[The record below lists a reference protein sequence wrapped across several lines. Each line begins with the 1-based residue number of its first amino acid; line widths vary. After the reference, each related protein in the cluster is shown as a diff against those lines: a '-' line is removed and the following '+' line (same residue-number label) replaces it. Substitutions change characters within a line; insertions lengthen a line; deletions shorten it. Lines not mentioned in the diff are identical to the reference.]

1 MNKLNPF
8 RKKYS
13 DSEMRQ
19 FEFLGKIKYFSDLS
33 FAELSRFLPA
43 IHQRKYERD
52 EVVFF
57 RNDPSQALYILEK
70 GEVTLNIDIR
80 SDFETI
86 IKVNEGNAFGENSM
100 LENSKRIYT
109 AIINTEEALLWV
121 IPNYAILDI
130 FQNNQKIRAKMMT
143 SLASY
148 YNQTNQQLFTSYRN
162 SYGFFNLGQMFE

>member
-13 DSEMRQ
+13 DSELQQ
-19 FEFLGKIKYFSDLS
+19 FAFLRKIPYFKELS
-33 FAELSRFLPA
+33 FSEMSRFLPA

-80 SDFETI
+80 ADFETI
-86 IKVNEGNAFGENSM
+86 IKVNEGRAFGENSL

-109 AIINTEEALLWV
+109 AIVNTEEALLWV

-143 SLASY
+143 ALASY

>member
-1 MNKLNPF
+1 MINPF
-8 RKKYS
+8 KKTYS
-13 DSEMRQ
+13 PSEQ
-19 FEFLGKIKYFSDLS
+19 KKFTFLGKVNFFADLTFDEMS
-33 FAELSRFLPA
+33 QFLPA
-43 IHQRKYERD
+43 IHQRKYVQD

-80 SDFETI
+80 TDFETI
-86 IKVNEGNAFGENSM
+86 IKINEGEPFGENSL

-109 AIINTEEALLWV
+109 AIVSTEEAVLWV

-130 FQNNQKIRAKMMT
+130 FQSNQKVKAKMMS
-143 SLASY
+143 SLATFY
-148 YNQTNQQLFTSYRN
+148 DRRNQQLFSSYKK

>member
-1 MNKLNPF
+1 MINPF
-8 RKKYS
+8 KKTYGPAER
-13 DSEMRQ
+13 DK
-19 FEFLGKIKYFSDLS
+19 FAFLGKVKFFEGLS
-33 FAELSRFLPA
+33 FDELSRFLPA
-43 IHQRKYERD
+43 IHQRKYVQD

-86 IKVNEGNAFGENSM
+86 IKIKDGEPFGENSM
-100 LENSKRIYT
+100 LEHTKRIYT
-109 AIINTEEALLWV
+109 AIVSTEEAILWV

-130 FQNNQKIRAKMMT
+130 FRSNQKTKAKMMT
-143 SLASY
+143 SLATF
-148 YNQTNQQLFTSYRN
+148 YNDRNRQLFSSYKK

>member
-13 DSEMRQ
+13 ESELKQ
-19 FEFLGKIKYFSDLS
+19 FEFLGKIRYFEDLN

-43 IHQRKYERD
+43 IHQRKYERN

-86 IKVNEGNAFGENSM
+86 IKVREGYAFGENSM

-109 AIINTEEALLWV
+109 AIVNTEEALLWV

-130 FQNNQKIRAKMMT
+130 FRNNQKIRAKMMT

-148 YNQTNQQLFTSYRN
+148 YNQTNHQLFTSYRN

>member
-1 MNKLNPF
+1 MNNPF
-8 RKKYS
+8 RKTYS
-13 DSEMRQ
+13 PAEREK
-19 FEFLGKIKYFSDLS
+19 FAFLGKVKFFKHLN
-33 FAELSRFLPA
+33 FEEMSRFLPA
-43 IHQRKYERD
+43 IHQRKYMQD

-80 SDFETI
+80 KDFETI
-86 IKVNEGNAFGENSM
+86 IKIKEGEPFGENSM

-109 AIINTEEALLWV
+109 AIVDTEEAILWV

-130 FQNNQKIRAKMMT
+130 FQSNQKIKAKMMS
-143 SLASY
+143 SLATF
-148 YNQTNQQLFTSYRN
+148 YNSRNQQLFSSYKK

>member
-1 MNKLNPF
+1 MINPF
-8 RKKYS
+8 KKTYNPSERKKFAFLEKVNFFT
-13 DSEMRQ
+13 DLAFDEMSQ
-19 FEFLGKIKYFSDLS
+19 
-33 FAELSRFLPA
+33 FLPA
-43 IHQRKYERD
+43 IHQRKYVQD

-80 SDFETI
+80 TDFETI
-86 IKVNEGNAFGENSM
+86 IKINEGEPFGENSL

-109 AIINTEEALLWV
+109 ARLSTEEAVLWV

-130 FQNNQKIRAKMMT
+130 FHSNHKIKAKMM
-143 SLASY
+143 SALANFY
-148 YNQTNQQLFTSYRN
+148 DRRNQQLFSSYKK

>member
-1 MNKLNPF
+1 MMNPF
-8 RKKYS
+8 KKKYS
-13 DSEMRQ
+13 AKELKQ
-19 FEFLGKIKYFSDLS
+19 FAFLEKARFFQDLS
-33 FAELSRFLPA
+33 YEEMSRFLPA

-80 SDFETI
+80 GSFETI
-86 IKVNEGNAFGENSM
+86 IKLNEGDPFGENSM
-100 LENSKRIYT
+100 LADSKRIYT
-109 AIINTEEALLWV
+109 AIVSTEEAILWV

-130 FQNNQKIRAKMMT
+130 FRNNQKIKAKMMT
-143 SLASY
+143 ALATF
-148 YNQTNQQLFTSYRN
+148 YNQTNQQLFSSYKN